1 MPVKNH
7 FFDGAGDAIVAT
19 YVVALQ
25 GSVIQRS
32 NYMSE
37 LRVRFAPSPTGYLH
51 VGGARTALF
60 NWLLARKQGGTF
72 ILRIEDTDVERS
84 TKESVDAI
92 LEGMKWLGLEWNEGP
107 FYQSDSFPLYK
118 EYVQKLVEAGK
129 AYKCYCTAEE
139 LDAKRNLAMQEG
151 RKPKYD
157 GTCRERADQPDG
169 QPHVIRFG
177 APQSGVTAFDD
188 LIKGTITFPNEEL
201 DDLIIQRTDG
211 TPTYNFCVVIDDA
224 TMRITTV
231 IRGDDH
237 VNNTPR
243 QIQLYEAL
251 GFPVPQFAHVP
262 MILGADKARLSKRHG
277 ATSVIAYRD
286 MGYLP
291 EALINYLVRLGWS
304 HGDDEIFSRDEMVQ
318 KFDIGNVG
326 RSASVF
332 NTEKLNWLNAHYIKN
347 GDPERLAG
355 LLLPHLSALEVTTLN
370 GPDLMAVVKTLQER
384 AQTLVEMAERAVFY
398 YNRPASYDDAAL
410 AKFDK
415 EQLAAV
421 FIAVSEK
428 LSTAAPTDSTG
439 IDSLFKEI
447 CAEHNWKMGQVGQPT
462 RIALSGGT
470 QAPGIGEIV
479 VTLGVEETIARLR
492 TAQEHVAGI

>member
-1 MPVKNH
+1 
-7 FFDGAGDAIVAT
+7 
-19 YVVALQ
+19 
-25 GSVIQRS
+25 
-32 NYMSE
+32 MSE

-60 NWLLARKQGGTF
+60 NWLQARKEGGTF

-92 LEGMKWLGLEWNEGP
+92 LEGMSWLGLEWDEGP
-107 FYQSDSFPLYK
+107 FYQSASFPLYK
-118 EYVQKLVEAGK
+118 EYVQKLLDAGK
-129 AYKCYCTAEE
+129 AYRCYCSAEE

-157 GTCRERADQPDG
+157 GTCRDRSDLPEG
-169 QPHVIRFG
+169 QPCVVRFR
-177 APQSGVTAFDD
+177 APRGGVTAFDD
-188 LIKGTITFPNEEL
+188 LIKGKITFPNEEL

-243 QIQLYEAL
+243 QVQLYEAL

-262 MILGADKARLSKRHG
+262 MILGSDKARLSKRHG

-291 EALINYLVRLGWS
+291 EALTNYLVRLGWS
-304 HGDDEIFSRDEMVQ
+304 SGDDEIFSRDEMIR
-318 KFDIGNVG
+318 KFDISGVG

-332 NTEKLNWLNAHYIKN
+332 NTEKLNWLNAHYIKS
-347 GDPERLAG
+347 GDPQRLAD
-355 LLLPHLSALEVTTLN
+355 LLLPHLSKRDVSTAG
-370 GPDLMAVVKTLQER
+370 GPDMTLVVKTLQQR
-384 AQTLVEMAERAVFY
+384 AQTLEEMADRALFFY
-398 YNRPASYDDAAL
+398 VAPTSYDEAAL
-410 AKFDK
+410 AKYDK
-415 EQLAAV
+415 EKMLAVYDAAV
-421 FIAVSEK
+421 AKFSAVS
-428 LSTAAPTDSTG
+428 S
-439 IDSLFKEI
+439 IDEAGVEALLKEI
-447 CAEHNWKMGQVGQPT
+447 SLDLELKMGLVGQPV
-462 RIALSGGT
+462 RIALSGSA
-470 QAPGIGEIV
+470 QAPGLGEIIV
-479 VTLGVEETIARLR
+479 ALGLKETISRIQKAR
-492 TAQEHVAGI
+492 AFVAG

>member
-1 MPVKNH
+1 
-7 FFDGAGDAIVAT
+7 
-19 YVVALQ
+19 
-25 GSVIQRS
+25 
-32 NYMSE
+32 MSE

-60 NWLLARKQGGTF
+60 NWLLARNQGGTF

-84 TKESVDAI
+84 TKESVNAI
-92 LEGMKWLGLEWNEGP
+92 LEGMKWLGLDWDEGP

-118 EYVQKLVEAGK
+118 GFVQKLLDAGK
-129 AYKCYCTAEE
+129 AYKCYCTADE
-139 LDAKRNLAMQEG
+139 LETKRNLAMQEG

-157 GTCRERADQPDG
+157 GTCRDLFGQSDDQPYVVRFRAPHDG
-169 QPHVIRFG
+169 
-177 APQSGVTAFDD
+177 ATAFDD
-188 LIKGTITFPNEEL
+188 LIKGGISFQNEEL

-224 TMRITTV
+224 SMRITTV

-237 VNNTPR
+237 INNTPR

-251 GFPVPQFAHVP
+251 GFPVPKFAHVP
-262 MILGADKARLSKRHG
+262 MILGSDKARLSKRHG

-286 MGYLP
+286 MGFLP

-304 HGDDEIFSRDEMVQ
+304 HGDDEIFSRDEMIK
-318 KFDIGNVG
+318 KFDIHNVG

-332 NTEKLNWLNAHYIKN
+332 NTEKLLWLNAHYIKN
-347 GDPERLAG
+347 GDTERLAD
-355 LLLPHLSALEVTTLN
+355 LLLPHLSSRSVTTLG
-370 GPDLMAVVKTLQER
+370 GPDLMAVVRTLKER
-384 AQTLVEMAERAVFY
+384 AQTLEEMAERAVFY
-398 YNRPASYDDAAL
+398 YNAPVSYDEQAL

-415 EQLAAV
+415 EQLQTVFAAV
-421 FIAVSEK
+421 TEK
-428 LSTAAPTDSTG
+428 LSSVS
-439 IDSLFKEI
+439 IDSAAEIDLLFKEV
-447 CAEHNWKMGQVGQPT
+447 CTENGWKMGQVGQPV

-479 VTLGVEETIARLR
+479 ETLGVEETIRR
-492 TAQEHVAGI
+492 IQRMREFVAGT

>member
-1 MPVKNH
+1 MP
-7 FFDGAGDAIVAT
+7 
-19 YVVALQ
+19 
-25 GSVIQRS
+25 
-32 NYMSE
+32 E
-37 LRVRFAPSPTGYLH
+37 LRFRFAPSPTGYLH

-60 NWLLARKQGGTF
+60 NWLLARNKGGTF

-84 TKESVDAI
+84 TEESVEAI
-92 LEGMKWLGLEWNEGP
+92 LEGMKWLGLEWEEGP
-107 FYQSDSFPLYK
+107 FYQSDYFSLYK
-118 EYVQKLVEAGK
+118 EYVQKLVDAGK
-129 AYKCYCTAEE
+129 AYRCYCSAEE
-139 LDAKRNLAMQEG
+139 LEARRNLAMAEG

-157 GTCRERADQPDG
+157 GSCRDLAPQPDG
-169 QPHVIRFG
+169 RPYVIRFR
-177 APQSGVTAFDD
+177 APQSGATSFDD

-224 TMRITTV
+224 TMRITTI

-243 QIQLYEAL
+243 QVQLYEAL

-291 EALINYLVRLGWS
+291 EALLNYLVRLGWS
-304 HGDDEIFSRDEMVQ
+304 SGDDEIFSLDEMIH
-318 KFDIGNVG
+318 KFDIGSVG
-326 RSASVF
+326 CSASVF

-347 GDPERLAG
+347 SDPKRLAA
-355 LLLPHLSALEVTTLN
+355 LLLPHLSTRDVLTDR
-370 GPDLMAVVKTLQER
+370 GPDLVAVVKTLQER
-384 AQTLVEMAERAVFY
+384 AQTLEEMADRALFFY
-398 YNRPASYDDAAL
+398 KAPLAYDETAF

-415 EQLAAV
+415 ELLLAVFAAV
-421 FIAVSEK
+421 TEK
-428 LSTAAPTDSTG
+428 LSSSSAEDVAAVDA
-439 IDSLFKEI
+439 LFKDVCGEN
-447 CAEHNWKMGQVGQPT
+447 NWKMGQVGQPV

-479 VTLGVEETIARLR
+479 ATLGTAETVRRIRAAREFVAGKIDFR
-492 TAQEHVAGI
+492 PSQEHPSTAPVAGQSCKVC

>member
-1 MPVKNH
+1 
-7 FFDGAGDAIVAT
+7 
-19 YVVALQ
+19 
-25 GSVIQRS
+25 
-32 NYMSE
+32 MSE

-92 LEGMKWLGLEWNEGP
+92 LEGMKWLGLEWDEGP

-118 EYVQKLVEAGK
+118 EYVQKLLDAGK
-129 AYKCYCTAEE
+129 AYKCYCTSEE

-157 GTCRERADQPDG
+157 GTCRAMTEPPDG
-169 QPHVIRFG
+169 RPYVVRFR
-177 APQSGVTAFDD
+177 APQGGVTAFDD

-224 TMRITTV
+224 SMRITTV

-291 EALINYLVRLGWS
+291 EALLNYLVRLGWS
-304 HGDDEIFSRDEMVQ
+304 SGDDEIFSREEMIQ

-347 GDPERLAG
+347 SDPERLAA
-355 LLLPHLSALEVTTLN
+355 LLLPHLSAREVTTLG
-370 GPDLMAVVKTLQER
+370 GPDLVAVVRTLQER
-384 AQTLVEMAERAVFY
+384 AQTLEEMADRAIFY
-398 YNRPASYDDAAL
+398 YNPPTGYDEAAL

-415 EQLAAV
+415 EQLLAV
-421 FIAVSEK
+421 LSAVSEK
-428 LSTAAPTDSTG
+428 LASVPAADVTG
-439 IDSLFKEI
+439 IDALFKEV
-447 CAEHNWKMGQVGQPT
+447 CTENGWKMGQVGQPT

-479 VTLGVEETIARLR
+479 VTLGVEESIRRIRRAR
-492 TAQEHVAGI
+492 EVAAVRGV

>member
-1 MPVKNH
+1 
-7 FFDGAGDAIVAT
+7 
-19 YVVALQ
+19 
-25 GSVIQRS
+25 
-32 NYMSE
+32 MSD
-37 LRVRFAPSPTGYLH
+37 LRVRFAPSPTGFLH

-60 NWLLARKQGGTF
+60 NWLLARNQGGTF

-84 TKESVDAI
+84 TQESVDAI
-92 LEGMKWLGLEWNEGP
+92 LEGMKWLGLDWDEGP
-107 FYQSDSFPLYK
+107 FFQSDYFPLYK
-118 EYVQKLVEAGK
+118 DYVQKLVADGK

-139 LDAKRNLAMQEG
+139 LDAKRNLAMAEG

-157 GTCRERADQPDG
+157 GTCRDRAEQPDG
-169 QPHVIRFG
+169 QPYVIRFR
-177 APQSGVTAFDD
+177 APQGGVTSFDD

-224 TMRITTV
+224 TMHITTV

-243 QIQLYEAL
+243 QVQLYEAL

-277 ATSVIAYRD
+277 ATSVISYRD

-291 EALINYLVRLGWS
+291 EALLNYLVRLGWS
-304 HGDDEIFSRDEMVQ
+304 HGDDEIFSLEEMVQ
-318 KFDIGNVG
+318 KFDISNVG

-347 GDPERLAG
+347 GNPERLAS
-355 LLLPHLSALEVTTLN
+355 LLLPHLSSREVSTLN
-370 GPDLMAVVKTLQER
+370 GPDLVAVVKTLQER
-384 AQTLVEMAERAVFY
+384 AQTLEEMADRALFY
-398 YNRPASYDDAAL
+398 YTAPVAYDDAAL

-415 EQLAAV
+415 ELLLAVFAAV
-421 FIAVSEK
+421 LEK
-428 LSTAAPTDSTG
+428 LSLSTADDITA
-439 IDSLFKEI
+439 IDALFKEI
-447 CAEHNWKMGQVGQPT
+447 CSENSWKMGQVGQPV

-470 QAPGIGEIV
+470 HAPGIGEIV
-479 VTLGVEETIARLR
+479 VALGVDETTRRIRAARDF
-492 TAQEHVAGI
+492 VAGR

>member
-1 MPVKNH
+1 
-7 FFDGAGDAIVAT
+7 
-19 YVVALQ
+19 
-25 GSVIQRS
+25 
-32 NYMSE
+32 MSE

-92 LEGMKWLGLEWNEGP
+92 LEGMKWLGLDWDEGP
-107 FYQSDSFPLYK
+107 FYQSDYFPLYK
-118 EYVQKLVEAGK
+118 EHVQKLLDAGK

-157 GTCRERADQPDG
+157 GTCRERSDQPEG
-169 QPHVIRFG
+169 RPYVVRFR
-177 APQSGVTAFDD
+177 APRGGVTAFDD

-224 TMRITTV
+224 SMRITTV

-243 QIQLYEAL
+243 QVQLYEAL

-262 MILGADKARLSKRHG
+262 MILGSDKARLSKRHG

-286 MGYLP
+286 MGFLP
-291 EALINYLVRLGWS
+291 EALLNYLVRLGWS
-304 HGDDEIFSRDEMVQ
+304 HGDDEIFSMDEMVQ
-318 KFDIGNVG
+318 KFDIHNVG

-332 NTEKLNWLNAHYIKN
+332 NTEKLLWLNAHYIKN
-347 GDPERLAG
+347 SDPERLAD
-355 LLLPHLSALEVTTLN
+355 LLLPHLSSREVTTLG
-370 GPDLMAVVKTLQER
+370 GPDLTAVVRTLQER
-384 AQTLVEMAERAVFY
+384 AQTLEEMAERAVFY
-398 YNRPASYDDAAL
+398 YNAPAGYDDAAL
-410 AKFDK
+410 DKFDR
-415 EQLAAV
+415 EQLLAV
-421 FIAVSEK
+421 FGAV
-428 LSTAAPTDSTG
+428 TDKFSSLVVNDVAE
-439 IDSLFKEI
+439 IDRLFKAI
-447 CAEHNWKMGQVGQPT
+447 CAENGWKMGQVGQPV

-479 VTLGVEETIARLR
+479 MTLGIEETVRRIQRAR
-492 TAQEHVAGI
+492 EYVAGK

>member
-1 MPVKNH
+1 
-7 FFDGAGDAIVAT
+7 
-19 YVVALQ
+19 
-25 GSVIQRS
+25 
-32 NYMSE
+32 MSDI
-37 LRVRFAPSPTGYLH
+37 RVRFAPSPTGYLH

-60 NWLLARKQGGTF
+60 NWLLARKLGGTF

-92 LEGMKWLGLEWNEGP
+92 LEGMKWLGLDWDEGP
-107 FYQSDSFPLYK
+107 FYQSDSFALYK
-118 EYVQKLVEAGK
+118 EYVHKMLDSGT
-129 AYKCYCTAEE
+129 AYKCYCTSEE
-139 LDAKRNLAMQEG
+139 LDKKRDLAMQEG

-157 GTCRERADQPDG
+157 GTCRERSDQPDA
-169 QPHVIRFG
+169 PYVVRFR
-177 APQSGVTAFDD
+177 APQGGEVAFDD
-188 LIKGTITFPNEEL
+188 LIKGRIAFPAEEL

-224 TMRITTV
+224 VMRITTV

-243 QIQLYEAL
+243 QIQLYQAL

-262 MILGADKARLSKRHG
+262 MILGSDKARLSKRHG

-304 HGDDEIFSRDEMVQ
+304 NGDDEIFSRIEMVE

-332 NTEKLNWLNAHYIKN
+332 NPDKLNWLNAHYIKT
-347 GDPERLAG
+347 GDPERLAD
-355 LLLPHLSALEVTTLN
+355 LLLPHLSSRGVSTLN
-370 GPDLMAVVKTLQER
+370 GPGLVEVVRALQER
-384 AQTLVEMAERAVFY
+384 AQTLEEMAERAVFY
-398 YNRPASYDDAAL
+398 YNAPVVYDEAAL
-410 AKFDK
+410 GKFDK
-415 EQLAAV
+415 AHLAMV
-421 FIAVSEK
+421 FAVSAEK
-428 LSTAAPTDSTG
+428 LAVSGSASIADL
-439 IDSLFKEI
+439 DLLLKEI
-447 CAEHNWKMGQVGQPT
+447 CADNGWKMPQVGQPL

-479 VTLGVEETIARLR
+479 NVLGAEEAVRRIHAAR
-492 TAQEHVAGI
+492 AFVAA